1 MKNKKKQLFLFS
13 NFLLIVFIG
22 FFPLIILLSPIYWQ
36 NTAQAPLYYLGS
48 IVFFGFPIVILLSQP
63 VLRNPF
69 FILPFTCSF
78 IIASL
83 SQTYGN
89 FVQNYWLYTGFIAT
103 LFGVLRTRPPFVLLE
118 LELYLTSYFI
128 DFFEVHKFWRIIIL
142 IICPVFIPILWVL
155 SIYIPW

>member
-1 MKNKKKQLFLFS
+1 MKIKKKQLFLFS

-36 NTAQAPLYYLGS
+36 NTVQAPLYYLGS
-48 IVFFGFPIVILLSQP
+48 IFFFCFPMVILLSQP

-89 FVQNYWLYTGFIAT
+89 FAKNYLLYIGFIAT

-128 DFFEVHKFWRIIIL
+128 DFFEVRRFWRIIIL
-142 IICPVFIPILWVL
+142 IICPLFIPILWAL
-155 SIYIPW
+155 SIFIPW